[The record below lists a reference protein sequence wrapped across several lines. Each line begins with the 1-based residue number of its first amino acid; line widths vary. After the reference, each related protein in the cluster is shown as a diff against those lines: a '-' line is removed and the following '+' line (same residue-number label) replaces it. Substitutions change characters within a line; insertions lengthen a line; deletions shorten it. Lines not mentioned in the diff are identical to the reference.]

1 MFGGRGTTS
10 ILAVR
15 DAPGT
20 KASRTRK
27 IRKRERCNLY
37 RVGSVPKRPCRCFS
51 GVVYFSRQGFVA
63 PRTRPRA
70 SAVPHCLK
78 PSKARQRRAGHRLT
92 RQSASPLRTHP
103 AEARTP
109 TQRLR
114 PDFTPGSGTPRP
126 DPLRQDGQRWL
137 LLLGRTHRNYSNQL
151 PRPPPSP
158 ACPGLPGSFHGNHR
172 KIRGHA
178 APATSWPTS
187 GLPSVAPTAR
197 RVPLFWKLR
206 VTNCP
211 FNGSHLWTRGLA
223 ILQ

>member
-63 PRTRPRA
+63 PRTRPCA

-78 PSKARQRRAGHRLT
+78 LSKARQRREGHRLT

-109 TQRLR
+109 TQRLC

-151 PRPPPSP
+151 PRTPPRLLAP
-158 ACPGLPGSFHGNHR
+158 ACPAPSTETTERFAATLPPPPPGPPRGSPLSPPQHDVSPSFGNC
-172 KIRGHA
+172 A
-178 APATSWPTS
+178 
-187 GLPSVAPTAR
+187 
-197 RVPLFWKLR
+197 
-206 VTNCP
+206 
-211 FNGSHLWTRGLA
+211 
-223 ILQ
+223 